1 MQRYIALL
9 HKGDEGWGIM
19 FPDFPGCVSADDT
32 FDAALSSGGEALAAH
47 VDLMRSDG
55 DAIPEPRSL
64 EAIKA
69 AQEDWVEWDG
79 AVVAVVPLLPPPA
92 RAVRVN
98 ISVEQALLGEID
110 AAAQARGTTRSGF
123 LSDVARQ
130 ALGHV

>member
-1 MQRYIALL
+1 
-9 HKGDEGWGIM
+9 M

-69 AQEDWVEWDG
+69 AQEDWIEWNG